1 MGKMAK
7 KGHRISFYIP
17 EDMSKRVS
25 NAAHEAHQTLSDFAR
40 DAIQKAIEAAE
51 EAKLDQQLIEGYKA
65 NYQYYK
71 NEAKAWESIEREL
84 P

>member
-1 MGKMAK
+1 MKIAAR
-7 KGHRISFYIP
+7 GHRISFYIP
-17 EDMSKRVS
+17 EDMSERVMK
-25 NAAHEAHQTLSDFAR
+25 AARESHQTLSDFAR
-40 DAIQKAIEAAE
+40 NAIQKAIEAVE

-71 NEAKAWESIEREL
+71 NEAKAWENIDREL